1 MPLRSNP
8 SGGTKRFIFFAK
20 DKEEDRTEGSDQ
32 AYQNISQDILDQ
44 LLLAVGR
51 ESLREKTP
59 TLEELEQALQA
70 IIASL
75 GNLEERDSIH
85 GSSSMREPSEK
96 PRRSKKE
103 EDNKDQS
110 SSSGM
115 PIIKLLMQKGYLKD
129 SHKWLSTKGFTEIG
143 VRILSDVMKALKTG
157 ELGLHDTKEVG
168 SGSILLETT
177 RRFEPG
183 DDVRLI
189 NVPKS
194 LLNTI
199 QRISSQTA
207 RQIGEY
213 GTKLNVKINVPL
225 EVQVDDFEKFETLQD
240 VRVAVVYC
248 IDLSSTMR
256 YSSMYG
262 DMSRIEAAKRAIW
275 SLYLLNRKFFPS
287 DSIYIVG
294 FGALAS
300 KVLPQD
306 IPYLKTFEPG
316 SDFLHYTNYQAAFR
330 LASKILQK
338 DGALNR
344 RMVLVTDGHP
354 SACFIDN
361 KGEQEKILSQRP
373 YSHFY
378 TPDKG
383 TMETLKHTQ
392 NMNLDISSG
401 ELVYLCYR
409 YRQVDQYI
417 GERTIVEAKKC
428 RSMGIDIDT
437 IMISEEDS
445 LLGYV
450 NELEK
455 YVKGRSYYINPA
467 EIDKVL
473 VTDYLANKRQK
484 TISSHS

>member
-1 MPLRSNP
+1 MASHSSAPGSKKFVYFPL
-8 SGGTKRFIFFAK
+8 
-20 DKEEDRTEGSDQ
+20 DKEGQEQKQQSKGERELPRDVLDR
-32 AYQNISQDILDQ
+32 
-44 LLLAVGR
+44 LLKALGR
-51 ESLREKTP
+51 EALREKTP
-59 TLEELEQALQA
+59 SLQELEQALQGA
-70 IIASL
+70 MSSTEQQEQQEQQQSQL
-75 GNLEERDSIH
+75 
-85 GSSSMREPSEK
+85 SSSRTGSEG
-96 PRRSKKE
+96 
-103 EDNKDQS
+103 DTADD
-110 SSSGM
+110 SGM
-115 PIIKLLMQKGYLKD
+115 PLVKQLMNKGYLKD
-129 SHKWLSTKGFTEIG
+129 SPKWLSAKGFNMIG
-143 VRILSDVMKALKTG
+143 GKILSDVMKALKAG
-157 ELGLHDTKEVG
+157 EYGAHETRDVG
-168 SGSILLETT
+168 SGSVVLDTSKKY
-177 RRFEPG
+177 EPG
-183 DDVRLI
+183 DDIRLL

-199 QRISSQTA
+199 QRVSKDGGELKMPL
-207 RQIGEY
+207 QIDVE
-213 GTKLNVKINVPL
+213 
-225 EVQVDDFEKFETLQD
+225 DFEEYETMQD

-262 DMSRIEAAKRAIW
+262 DMSRIEAAKRALW

-300 KVLPQD
+300 KVASGD

-330 LASKILQK
+330 LASKMLQK
-338 DGALNR
+338 DGALNKR
-344 RMVLVTDGHP
+344 IVLVTDGHP
-354 SACFIDN
+354 SACFIDD

-378 TPDKG
+378 TPDRQ
-383 TMETLKHTQ
+383 TLDTVKQ
-392 NMNLDISSG
+392 ENSMSLDVASG

-417 GERTIVEAKKC
+417 GERTLVEAKKVH
-428 RSMGIDIDT
+428 SMNIDIDT

-450 NELEK
+450 NEMEK

-467 EIDKVL
+467 DIDKVL
-473 VTDYLANKRQK
+473 LTDYLDNKKQQTLRA
-484 TISSHS
+484 H

>member
-1 MPLRSNP
+1 MPSRSKP
-8 SGGTKRFIFFAK
+8 SGTRKYVYFPRDEEGEQQQQKQQGTSDLPK
-20 DKEEDRTEGSDQ
+20 DV
-32 AYQNISQDILDQ
+32 LDK
-44 LLLAVGR
+44 LLKVAGR
-51 ESLREKTP
+51 EALREKTP
-59 TLEELEQALQA
+59 NLQELEQALQGA
-70 IIASL
+70 TQSMSE
-75 GNLEERDSIH
+75 GREGDSQQKK
-85 GSSSMREPSEK
+85 GSQSGT
-96 PRRSKKE
+96 KE
-103 EDNKDQS
+103 EAGD
-110 SSSGM
+110 GM
-115 PIIKLLMQKGYLKD
+115 PLVRKLMQKGYLKD
-129 SHKWLSTKGFTEIG
+129 SPKWLSGKGF
-143 VRILSDVMKALKTG
+143 VRIGGKILDDVMKALKAGDYGMHETRDYG
-157 ELGLHDTKEVG
+157 Q
-168 SGSILLETT
+168 GSIVLDTSKKY
-177 RRFEPG
+177 EPG
-183 DDVRLI
+183 DDIRLL

-199 QRISSQTA
+199 QRTSKGGGVKLPL
-207 RQIGEY
+207 QIDVE
-213 GTKLNVKINVPL
+213 
-225 EVQVDDFEKFETLQD
+225 DFEEYETMQD

-262 DMSRIEAAKRAIW
+262 DMSRIEAAKRALW

-287 DSIYIVG
+287 DSVYVVG

-316 SDFLHYTNYQAAFR
+316 TDFLHYTNYQAAFR

-338 DGALNR
+338 DGAENKR
-344 RMVLVTDGHP
+344 IVLVTDGHP
-354 SACFIDN
+354 SACFIDE
-361 KGEQEKILSQRP
+361 KGEQDKILSQRP

-378 TPDKG
+378 TPDRDTLDTVKQNQD
-383 TMETLKHTQ
+383 ME
-392 NMNLDISSG
+392 LDVASG

-428 RSMGIDIDT
+428 HSMKIDIDT

-450 NELEK
+450 NEMEK

-467 EIDKVL
+467 DIDKVL
-473 VTDYLANKRQK
+473 LTDYLKNKRQQMLRAR
-484 TISSHS
+484 SY

>member
-1 MPLRSNP
+1 L
-8 SGGTKRFIFFAK
+8 KA
-20 DKEEDRTEGSDQ
+20 
-32 AYQNISQDILDQ
+32 L
-44 LLLAVGR
+44 GR
-51 ESLREKTP
+51 EALKEKTP
-59 TLEELEQALQA
+59 SLQELEQTLQGA
-70 IIASL
+70 M
-75 GNLEERDSIH
+75 
-85 GSSSMREPSEK
+85 SSMQQQDQQQQQQSQQRQDA
-96 PRRSKKE
+96 RAGAAG
-103 EDNKDQS
+103 EDGGD
-110 SSSGM
+110 SGM
-115 PIIKLLMQKGYLKD
+115 PLVRHLMQKGYLKD
-129 SHKWLSTKGFTEIG
+129 SPKWLSAKGFTAIG
-143 VRILSDVMKALKTG
+143 GKILSDVMKALKAG
-157 ELGLHDTKEVG
+157 EYGMHETQDLG
-168 SGSILLETT
+168 SGSIVLDTSK
-177 RRFEPG
+177 RYEPG
-183 DDVRLI
+183 DDIRLL

-199 QRISSQTA
+199 QRTLKDGGDV
-207 RQIGEY
+207 R
-213 GTKLNVKINVPL
+213 LPLKIDV
-225 EVQVDDFEKFETLQD
+225 EDFEEYETMQD

-262 DMSRIEAAKRAIW
+262 DMSRIEAAKRALW

-287 DSIYIVG
+287 DSVYIVG

-300 KVLPQD
+300 RVASQD

-330 LASKILQK
+330 LANKILQK
-338 DGALNR
+338 DGAKNKR
-344 RMVLVTDGHP
+344 IVLVTDGHP
-354 SACFIDN
+354 SACFIDD
-361 KGEQEKILSQRP
+361 KSEQDKILSQRP

-378 TPDKG
+378 TPDRQ
-383 TMETLKHTQ
+383 TLDTVREE
-392 NMNLDISSG
+392 NSMSLDVASG

-428 RSMGIDIDT
+428 QSMKIDVDT

-450 NELEK
+450 NEMER

-473 VTDYLANKRQK
+473 LTDYLDSKKQK
-484 TISSHS
+484 TIRAKS